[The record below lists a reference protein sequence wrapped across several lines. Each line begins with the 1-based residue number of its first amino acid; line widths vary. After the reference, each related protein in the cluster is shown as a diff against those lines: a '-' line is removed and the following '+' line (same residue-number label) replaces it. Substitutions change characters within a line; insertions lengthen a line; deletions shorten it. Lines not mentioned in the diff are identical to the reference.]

1 MNAPASHQ
9 ASSAASEAME
19 DASQGA
25 TTPTPDDSTLLRRY
39 AEEGSEAAFAE
50 LVRRHVDLV
59 FGAALRRTGGD
70 SHRAADVAQ
79 QVFTALARNAR
90 KLSRHAV
97 LGAWLHT
104 ATRNAALNLMIS
116 EQRRQA
122 RELQA
127 LALDPSV
134 VAAGSDSEVD
144 WNKVRPV
151 LDAAIDELPES
162 DRTAVVL
169 RFLERKPFSE
179 IGGILRMTEDAARM
193 RTDRAIE
200 KLRLALARRGIHSTA
215 AALGASV
222 LAQPAMSAPV
232 GLAATLATGSFAP
245 AAGIGAFATLATLM
259 STKIIA
265 TVAVSAVVFFSLGT
279 YVGIDYMTSQPVPP
293 PPEAPEQAQKIA
305 ALREQ
310 GNRLRAE
317 VDRLTALNASL
328 SAPPRPVPPPP
339 APTTVAVAPPSAFLV
354 ASQQRAILNNLRQ
367 IAAARDQFILENG
380 RPPASID
387 ELVGETKYIRRL
399 VPVVG
404 ENYSALLM
412 QQGQPLVVTAEN
424 GMTVTYDP
432 AGGTTTQPAAPALSP
447 EEQIAR
453 IVALVGPKVGATLER
468 AVAAYR
474 AANNDAMPRNP
485 NAVLSY
491 FGTPQEGADFIEALQ
506 AAAKKQ

>member
-9 ASSAASEAME
+9 AS
-19 DASQGA
+19 QGA
-25 TTPTPDDSTLLRRY
+25 TTPADDDSALLRRY

-59 FGAALRRTGGD
+59 YGAALRRTGGD

-79 QVFTALARNAR
+79 QVFTALAHNAR

-127 LALDPSV
+127 LALDPAI
-134 VAAGSDSEVD
+134 AATGSGLEVD
-144 WNKVRPV
+144 WNRVRPV
-151 LDAAIDELPES
+151 LDAAIDELPEA
-162 DRTAVVL
+162 DRAAVVL
-169 RFLERKPFSE
+169 RFLERKPFAE
-179 IGGILRMTEDAARM
+179 IGGILRVTEDAARM

-200 KLRLALARRGIHSTA
+200 KLRAALARRGIHSTA

-232 GLAATLATGSFAP
+232 GLVTTLAAQSFTP
-245 AAGIGAFATLATLM
+245 AAGAGVFATFATIM

-279 YVGIDYMTSQPVPP
+279 YVGIDYMTGQPVPP

-328 SAPPRPVPPPP
+328 SAPRPAPPPP
-339 APTTVAVAPPSAFLV
+339 APRTVAAPPPSAFMI
-354 ASQQRAILNNLRQ
+354 ASQQKAILNNLRQ

-399 VPVVG
+399 VPVAG

-412 QQGQPLVVTAEN
+412 QQGQALVVTAEG
-424 GMTVTYDP
+424 GMSVIYDP
-432 AGGTTTQPAAPALSP
+432 VGGNTTRPAEPSP
-447 EEQIAR
+447 EEQVAQ
-453 IVALVGPKVGATLER
+453 IVAMVGPNVGATLER
-468 AVAAYR
+468 ALAAYR
-474 AANNDAMPRNP
+474 AANNGAMPRNQT
-485 NAVLSY
+485 AVLPY
-491 FGTPQEGADFIEALQ
+491 FASPQEGADFIEALE
-506 AAAKKQ
+506 AAAKKQQTNGR